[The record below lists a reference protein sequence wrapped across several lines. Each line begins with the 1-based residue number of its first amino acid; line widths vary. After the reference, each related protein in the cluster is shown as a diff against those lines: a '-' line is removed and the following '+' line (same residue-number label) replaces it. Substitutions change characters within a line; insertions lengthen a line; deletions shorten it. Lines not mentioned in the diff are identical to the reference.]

1 MAVGKE
7 LKRRIKSVKSTKK
20 ITKAMELVAASKM
33 RRAISSTLAS
43 RPYASYSWDVLQNLA
58 LIRQGDGQAGH
69 SLLEIRDPKRVLV
82 VLVTSNRGLCG
93 AYNAQI
99 IRETIKFIKE
109 AKDNG
114 QELSFVTVGKRG
126 DAMLRRL
133 GQNIIATFA
142 DLPDTIALQNVVPI
156 ANMVTD
162 MFKQKEIDRVY
173 VAFTDFVSALS
184 QKPNLRRLLPIEV
197 PEEGMVG
204 GEKPVN
210 EYLFEPN
217 YEKLMP
223 LLVEKL
229 ARMQLFQMLLESR
242 ASEESS
248 RMIAMKNAT
257 DAAGEMINDLT
268 LEFNKARQASITQEI
283 SEISAGM
290 ASVS

>member
-58 LIRQGDGQAGH
+58 AIKTETSH
-69 SLLEIRDPKRVLV
+69 PLLEIREPKRVLV
-82 VLVTSNRGLCG
+82 VLITSNRGLCG

-99 IRETIKFIKE
+99 IRETMKFIKD

-142 DLPDTIALQNVVPI
+142 DLPDTIGLANVVPI

-162 MFKQKEIDRVY
+162 MFKQKEVDRVY

-184 QKPNLRRLLPIEV
+184 QKPNLRRLLPIEM
-197 PEEGMVG
+197 PEEGQVG
-204 GEKPVN
+204 AEVPVG

>member
-43 RPYASYSWDVLQNLA
+43 RPYASYSWDVLQHLSG
-58 LIRQGDGQAGH
+58 IKSESSH
-69 SLLEIRDPKRVLV
+69 PLLEVREPNRVLV

-99 IRETIKFIKE
+99 IRETLKFIQSE
-109 AKDNG
+109 KDAG
-114 QELSFVTVGKRG
+114 HEVSVVTVGKRG
-126 DAMLRRL
+126 EAAMRRT
-133 GQNIIATFA
+133 GQNVVASFA
-142 DLPDTIALQNVVPI
+142 ELPDTIGLSHIVPI
-156 ANMVTD
+156 ANFVTD
-162 MFKQKEIDRVY
+162 IFKNKEVDRVY
-173 VAFTDFVSALS
+173 VGFTDFVSALT
-184 QKPNLRRLLPIEV
+184 QKPNLRRLLPIEI
-197 PEEGMVG
+197 PEDGQI
-204 GEKPVN
+204 GEEAPIK

-217 YEKLMP
+217 YDVLMP

-257 DAAGEMINDLT
+257 DAAGEMIDNLT